1 MFGWKII
8 RDEEYQILKRSYF
21 VSQKVI
27 NCRRWFSGWK
37 DLDIIWEY
45 LLSETYFG
53 SIDSCRDKYAKAR
66 KTDVYGKVCE

>member
-27 NCRRWFSGWK
+27 NCHRWFSGWK

-53 SIDSCRDKYAKAR
+53 SIDSCRSKYADAR